1 MLLEIAQVFKT
12 SSIYSNIH
20 HAAIDFPTLILQG
33 TRQGFTSRSICFAV
47 FLTKPITFI
56 FLMGCVFM
64 GNVQVSMRSL
74 NRIFGGNGCTC
85 DLRRTFEQ
93 FINMRLTIFGCGN
106 KFRFIY
112 FFGSWFL
119 CFFVS
124 VCLDEYSHALKLVD
138 FGLWHA

>member
-20 HAAIDFPTLILQG
+20 HAAIYFPTLILQG

-112 FFGSWFL
+112 FFGS